1 MTRKEI
7 LVQAE
12 DIWKEYK
19 SGKSISLQ
27 VLKGIDL
34 EIRSGEFV
42 VIVGPSGSGKSTLL
56 HILGGLD
63 TPTSGTVTIGG
74 QKISEF
80 SEEKLAE
87 FRNKKLGFVFQFHH
101 LLPEFT
107 ALENVSM
114 PALIHGQSAD
124 QCKPQAMNYLK
135 NVGLEG
141 RMLHKPS
148 ELSGGE
154 QQRVAVAR
162 ALMNHPQLI
171 LADEPSGNLDKENG
185 LHLHELLADLSRR
198 DGHTFVI
205 ATHNPDLA
213 RRADRILRLGDGKLL
228 PTKHFERL

>member
-1 MTRKEI
+1 MGIGRKHVLLE
-7 LVQAE
+7 AE
-12 DIWKEYK
+12 GIWKEYRN
-19 SGKSISLQ
+19 GKSVVLE
-27 VLKGIDL
+27 VLKGADL
-34 EIRSGEFV
+34 EIRQGEFV

-63 TPTSGTVTIGG
+63 TPTEGSVNIGG
-74 QKISEF
+74 QNIFQF
-80 SEEKLAE
+80 SEADLAE

-107 ALENVSM
+107 ALENVCM
-114 PALIHGQSAD
+114 PALIQGESMERSKVRASGI
-124 QCKPQAMNYLK
+124 LK

-141 RMLHKPS
+141 RMLHKPN

-162 ALMNHPQLI
+162 ALMNRPQLI

-185 LHLHELLADLSRR
+185 LRLHDLLADLSAN
-198 DGHTFVI
+198 DGHTFVV

-213 RRADRILRLGDGKLL
+213 KRADRILKMTEGKLV
-228 PTKHFERL
+228 TVRHI

>member
-1 MTRKEI
+1 MGIARKQI
-7 LVQAE
+7 LLKAE
-12 DIWKEYK
+12 GIWKEYRN
-19 SGKSISLQ
+19 GKSVVLQ
-27 VLKGIDL
+27 VLKGADM
-34 EIRSGEFV
+34 EIREGEFV

-63 TPTSGTVTIGG
+63 TPTDGSVRIDG
-74 QKISEF
+74 QNIFQF
-80 SEEKLAE
+80 SEESLAE

-107 ALENVSM
+107 ALENVCM
-114 PALIHGQSAD
+114 PALIQGETMERSKAR
-124 QCKPQAMNYLK
+124 ASGILK

-141 RMLHKPS
+141 RMLHKPN

-162 ALMNHPQLI
+162 ALMNRPQLI

-185 LHLHELLADLSRR
+185 LRLHDLLADLSANE
-198 DGHTFVI
+198 GHTFVV

-213 RRADRILRLGDGKLL
+213 KRADRILKMSEGKLV
-228 PTKHFERL
+228 TVRHI

>member
-1 MTRKEI
+1 MGIVRKRG
-7 LVQAE
+7 LLKAQGV
-12 DIWKEYK
+12 WKEYGD
-19 SGKSISLQ
+19 GKSLSLE
-27 VLKGIDL
+27 VLKGVDL
-34 EIRSGEFV
+34 EIREGEFV

-63 TPTSGTVTIGG
+63 TPTQGSVMMGDDNIF
-74 QKISEF
+74 QF
-80 SEEKLAE
+80 SEEELAD

-107 ALENVSM
+107 AIENVCM
-114 PALIHGQSAD
+114 PALIQGQTMEKSKVEAA
-124 QCKPQAMNYLK
+124 KILRS
-135 NVGLEG
+135 VGLEG

-162 ALMNHPQLI
+162 ALMNHPLLI

-185 LHLHELLADLSRR
+185 LHLHELLADLSASE
-198 DGHTFVI
+198 GHTFVV

-213 RRADRILRLGDGKLL
+213 KRADRILKMVDGKLI
-228 PTKHFERL
+228 PIKHI

>member
-1 MTRKEI
+1 MGIGRKHVLLE
-7 LVQAE
+7 AE
-12 DIWKEYK
+12 GIWKEYRN
-19 SGKSISLQ
+19 GKSVVLE
-27 VLKGIDL
+27 VLKGADL
-34 EIRSGEFV
+34 EIRQGEFV

-63 TPTSGTVTIGG
+63 TPTKGIVTIGG
-74 QKISEF
+74 QNVFQFAEAD
-80 SEEKLAE
+80 LAE

-107 ALENVSM
+107 ALENVCM
-114 PALIHGQSAD
+114 PALIQGESMERSKAR
-124 QCKPQAMNYLK
+124 ASGILK

-141 RMLHKPS
+141 RMLHRPN

-162 ALMNHPQLI
+162 ALMNRPQLI

-185 LHLHELLADLSRR
+185 LRLHDLLADLSAN
-198 DGHTFVI
+198 DGQTFVV

-213 RRADRILRLGDGKLL
+213 KRADRILKMTEGKLV
-228 PTKHFERL
+228 TVRHM

>member
-1 MTRKEI
+1 MGIARKQI
-7 LVQAE
+7 LLKAE
-12 DIWKEYK
+12 GIWKEYRN
-19 SGKSISLQ
+19 GKSVVLQ
-27 VLKGIDL
+27 VLKGADM
-34 EIRSGEFV
+34 EIREGEFV

-63 TPTSGTVTIGG
+63 TPTEGSVRIDG
-74 QKISEF
+74 QNIF
-80 SEEKLAE
+80 QFAEESLAE

-107 ALENVSM
+107 ALENVCM
-114 PALIHGQSAD
+114 PALIQGETMERSKAR
-124 QCKPQAMNYLK
+124 ASGILK

-141 RMLHKPS
+141 RMLHKPN

-162 ALMNHPQLI
+162 ALMNRPQLI

-185 LHLHELLADLSRR
+185 LRLHDLLADLSANE
-198 DGHTFVI
+198 GHTFVV

-213 RRADRILRLGDGKLL
+213 KRADRILKMSDGKLVSVR
-228 PTKHFERL
+228 HI

>member
-1 MTRKEI
+1 MGITRKHI
-7 LVQAE
+7 LLKVE
-12 DIWKEYK
+12 GIRKEYRN
-19 SGKSISLQ
+19 GKSVVLE
-27 VLKGIDL
+27 VLKGVDL
-34 EIRSGEFV
+34 EIRQGEFV

-63 TPTSGTVTIGG
+63 KPTEGTVLLEGENI
-74 QKISEF
+74 F
-80 SEEKLAE
+80 HYSEEELAE

-107 ALENVSM
+107 ALENVCM
-114 PALIHGQSAD
+114 PALIHGEPMEAAKTKASRV
-124 QCKPQAMNYLK
+124 LK
-135 NVGLEG
+135 SVGLEG
-141 RMLHKPS
+141 RMLHKPN

-185 LHLHELLADLSRR
+185 LHLHELLADLSENE
-198 DGHTFVI
+198 GHTFVV

-213 RRADRILRLGDGKLL
+213 KRANRIVKMVDGKLIPIRHL
-228 PTKHFERL
+228 

>member
-1 MTRKEI
+1 MGITRKQV
-7 LVQAE
+7 LLTAE
-12 DIWKEYK
+12 GIWKEYRN
-19 SGKSISLQ
+19 GKSV
-27 VLKGIDL
+27 VLEVLRGADL
-34 EIRSGEFV
+34 EIREGEFV

-63 TPTSGTVTIGG
+63 TPTKGSVRLDG
-74 QKISEF
+74 QNIFQF
-80 SEEKLAE
+80 SEEELAE

-107 ALENVSM
+107 ALENVCM
-114 PALIHGQSAD
+114 PALIRGETMDSSKSRASTI
-124 QCKPQAMNYLK
+124 LK

-141 RMLHKPS
+141 RMLHKPN

-162 ALMNHPQLI
+162 ALMNRPQLI

-185 LHLHELLADLSRR
+185 LHLHDLLADLSSSE
-198 DGHTFVI
+198 GHTFVV

-213 RRADRILRLGDGKLL
+213 KRADRILKMTDGKL
-228 PTKHFERL
+228 TTVKHI

>member
-1 MTRKEI
+1 MGIARKQI
-7 LVQAE
+7 LLKAE
-12 DIWKEYK
+12 GIWKEYRN
-19 SGKSISLQ
+19 GKSVVLQ
-27 VLKGIDL
+27 VLKGADM
-34 EIRSGEFV
+34 EIREGEFV

-63 TPTSGTVTIGG
+63 TPTDGSVRIDGKDIF
-74 QKISEF
+74 QF
-80 SEEKLAE
+80 SEENLAE

-107 ALENVSM
+107 ALENVCM
-114 PALIHGQSAD
+114 PALIQGETMERSKAR
-124 QCKPQAMNYLK
+124 ASGILK

-141 RMLHKPS
+141 RMLHKPN

-162 ALMNHPQLI
+162 ALMNRPQLI

-185 LHLHELLADLSRR
+185 LRLHDLLADLSANE
-198 DGHTFVI
+198 GHTFVV

-213 RRADRILRLGDGKLL
+213 KRADRILKMTDGKLV
-228 PTKHFERL
+228 TVRHI